1 MLIFAYQA
9 EIAVIQD
16 GWHFEEV
23 FSKGIPGKLLKIV
36 RPLSLVFSE
45 SNFQIRN
52 SILNQSNLLS
62 YNIIARYS
70 LCRFMLVCLKSR
82 RRKTEKC
89 TFKHL
94 LRSEG

>member
-70 LCRFMLVCLKSR
+70 LPFYACLFEVSTKKNR
-82 RRKTEKC
+82 EMYV
-89 TFKHL
+89 
-94 LRSEG
+94 